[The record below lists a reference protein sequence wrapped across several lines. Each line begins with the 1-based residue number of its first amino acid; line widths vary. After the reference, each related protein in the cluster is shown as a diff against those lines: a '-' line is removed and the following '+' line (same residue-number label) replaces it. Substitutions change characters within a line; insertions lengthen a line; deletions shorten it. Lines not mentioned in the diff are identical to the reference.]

1 MPCLRQDDLM
11 FARRKEMKSDLWL
24 VKSVLRTSIRFVVL
38 LQVAAWLLVDRLMFH
53 PVKGGYGENL
63 RGYVDIGTNGV
74 KMAAVVRGP
83 QKGNAAIIYC
93 HGNAEDITG
102 SSDFF
107 DMFALDG
114 YTVAAVDYP
123 GYGLSDGKP
132 DEEGCYRNVHRL
144 YDWLVETRGFSPE
157 NIAVIGFSIGTGPA
171 VELAAS
177 KKVGALIL
185 EAAYLS
191 APRIMTGWRVLLI
204 DPFPNIER
212 IDRINCPLL
221 AIHGTADSIIPFSH
235 GKRLFDLAKEP
246 KLFVPVEG
254 AGHNDFID
262 VMGLD
267 AYLSTVTGFLEQ
279 HIPALERPV
288 NPVNP
293 VKEATNERK

>member
-1 MPCLRQDDLM
+1 
-11 FARRKEMKSDLWL
+11 
-24 VKSVLRTSIRFVVL
+24 
-38 LQVAAWLLVDRLMFH
+38 
-53 PVKGGYGENL
+53 
-63 RGYVDIGTNGV
+63 
-74 KMAAVVRGP
+74 MAAVVRGP

-93 HGNAEDITG
+93 HGNAEDITS

-212 IDRINCPLL
+212 IDKIHCPLL

-254 AGHNDFID
+254 ADHNDFID

-293 VKEATNERK
+293 VKDATKGRN

>member
-1 MPCLRQDDLM
+1 MKQMIMSLLRI
-11 FARRKEMKSDLWL
+11 
-24 VKSVLRTSIRFVVL
+24 SILFVVL
-38 LQVAAWLLVDRLMFH
+38 LQVAAWLFVDSLMFH
-53 PVKGGYGENL
+53 PVKDGYGADL

-74 KMAAVVRGP
+74 KIAAVVRGP
-83 QKGNAAIIYC
+83 QKGKAAIIYC
-93 HGNAEDITG
+93 HGNAEDITS

-132 DEEGCYRNVHRL
+132 DEAGCCRNVHRL
-144 YDWLVETRGFSPE
+144 YDWLMETRGFAPE

-171 VELAAS
+171 VELAAT

-191 APRIMTGWRVLLI
+191 APRIMTGRRILII

-221 AIHGTADSIIPFSH
+221 SIHGTADSIIPFLH
-235 GKRLFDLAKEP
+235 GKQLFDLAKDP
-246 KLFVPVEG
+246 KQFVAVEG

-267 AYLSTVTGFLEQ
+267 TYHSTVTGFLESQ
-279 HIPALERPV
+279 MPALNCLANPANETPTERS
-288 NPVNP
+288 NP
-293 VKEATNERK
+293 

>member
-1 MPCLRQDDLM
+1 MSHKEHNE
-11 FARRKEMKSDLWL
+11 RKEGGAIMKRL
-24 VKSVLRTSIRFVVL
+24 VKSVLRTLILFVVL

-53 PVKGGYGENL
+53 PVKGGYGEDL
-63 RGYVDIGTNGV
+63 RGYVDIGTNSI
-74 KMAAVVRGP
+74 KIAAVVRGP
-83 QKGNAAIIYC
+83 QQGNAAIIYC
-93 HGNAEDITG
+93 HGNAEDITS
-102 SSDFF
+102 SSDLF

-144 YDWLVETRGFSPE
+144 YDWLVETRGFAPE

-191 APRIMTGWRVLLI
+191 APRIMTRRRVLVI

-212 IDRINCPLL
+212 IDKIHCPLL

-267 AYLSTVTGFLEQ
+267 AYLSTVTGFLEH
-279 HIPALERPV
+279 HIPTLR
-288 NPVNP
+288 
-293 VKEATNERK
+293 

>member
-1 MPCLRQDDLM
+1 
-11 FARRKEMKSDLWL
+11 MKSDLLL
-24 VKSVLRTSIRFVVL
+24 VKSVLRTLILFVVL

-53 PVKGGYGENL
+53 PVKGGYGDDL
-63 RGYVDIGTNGV
+63 RGYVDIGTNSV
-74 KMAAVVRGP
+74 KIAAVVRGP

-93 HGNAEDITG
+93 HGNAEDITS
-102 SSDFF
+102 SSDLF

-157 NIAVIGFSIGTGPA
+157 DIAVIGFSIGSGPA

-191 APRIMTGWRVLLI
+191 APRIMTWCRVLLI

-212 IDRINCPLL
+212 IDRVNCPLL

-267 AYLSTVTGFLEQ
+267 AYLSTVTGFLGQ
-279 HIPALERPV
+279 HIPALKRPV
-288 NPVNP
+288 NPMNP
-293 VKEATNERK
+293 IKDATKSRLPRGCQ

>member
-1 MPCLRQDDLM
+1 
-11 FARRKEMKSDLWL
+11 MKSKTLKEHKGHKEGGAIMRRL
-24 VKSVLRTSIRFVVL
+24 VKSILRMSILFVVL
-38 LQVAAWLLVDRLMFH
+38 LQVAALLLVDRLMFH
-53 PVKGGYGENL
+53 PVKGGYGEDL
-63 RGYVDIGTNGV
+63 RGYVDIGTNSV
-74 KMAAVVRGP
+74 RIAAVVRGP
-83 QKGNAAIIYC
+83 QKGNVAIIYC
-93 HGNAEDITG
+93 HGNAEDIT
-102 SSDFF
+102 SSIDLF

-123 GYGLSDGKP
+123 GYGLSDEKP
-132 DEEGCYRNVHRL
+132 DEDGCYRNVHRL
-144 YDWLVETRGFSPE
+144 YDWLVESRGFLPE

-191 APRIMTGWRVLLI
+191 APRIMTGRRVLLI
-204 DPFPNIER
+204 DPFPNIGR
-212 IDRINCPLL
+212 IDKINCPLL

-254 AGHNDFID
+254 ADHNDFID

-267 AYLSTVTGFLEQ
+267 AYHSTVTRFLEH
-279 HIPALERPV
+279 HIPAIKR
-288 NPVNP
+288 PVNP
-293 VKEATNERK
+293 VKEANKEGD

>member
-1 MPCLRQDDLM
+1 
-11 FARRKEMKSDLWL
+11 MKSNLWL
-24 VKSVLRTSIRFVVL
+24 VKSVLRTLILFVAL

-93 HGNAEDITG
+93 HGNAEDITS
-102 SSDFF
+102 SSDLF

-212 IDRINCPLL
+212 IDKIHCPLL

-254 AGHNDFID
+254 ADHNDFID

-279 HIPALERPV
+279 HIPALKRPA

-293 VKEATNERK
+293 VKDATKGRN

>member
-1 MPCLRQDDLM
+1 
-11 FARRKEMKSDLWL
+11 MKWII
-24 VKSVLRTSIRFVVL
+24 KSSFRMAMLFVVV
-38 LQVAAWLLVDRLMFH
+38 LQVAAWLLVNSLMFH

-74 KMAAVVRGP
+74 KIAAVVRGP
-83 QKGNAAIIYC
+83 QKGKAAIIYC
-93 HGNAEDITG
+93 HGNAEDITS

-144 YDWLVETRGFSPE
+144 YDWLVETRGFASE

-177 KKVGALIL
+177 RKVGALII

-204 DPFPNIER
+204 DPFPSIDR
-212 IDRINCPLL
+212 IDRVNCPLL
-221 AIHGTADSIIPFSH
+221 SIHGTDDSIIPFSH

-246 KLFVPVEG
+246 KQFVPVEG
-254 AGHNDFID
+254 AGHNDFVD

-267 AYLSTVTGFLEQ
+267 DYHSTVTGFLDR
-279 HIPALERPV
+279 HMPGIKHVANPV

-293 VKEATNERK
+293 VKETPAKS

>member
-11 FARRKEMKSDLWL
+11 FTKSKAMKSDLWL
-24 VKSVLRTSIRFVVL
+24 VKSVLRTSILFVVL

-53 PVKGGYGENL
+53 PVKGSYGEDL
-63 RGYVDIGTNGV
+63 RGYVDIGTNSV
-74 KMAAVVRGP
+74 RIAAVVRGP
-83 QKGNAAIIYC
+83 QKGNVAIIYC
-93 HGNAEDITG
+93 HGNAEDITS
-102 SSDFF
+102 SSDLF

-123 GYGLSDGKP
+123 GYGLSDEKP

-144 YDWLVETRGFSPE
+144 YDWLVETCGFSPE

-191 APRIMTGWRVLLI
+191 APRIMTGRRVLLI
-204 DPFPNIER
+204 DPFPNIGR
-212 IDRINCPLL
+212 IDKINCPLL

-254 AGHNDFID
+254 ADHNDFID

-267 AYLSTVTGFLEQ
+267 AYHSTVTRFLEH
-279 HIPALERPV
+279 HIPAIKRSA
-288 NPVNP
+288 NPLSP
-293 VKEATNERK
+293 VKVSAKEGD

>member
-1 MPCLRQDDLM
+1 MKQMIMSLLRI
-11 FARRKEMKSDLWL
+11 
-24 VKSVLRTSIRFVVL
+24 SILFVVL
-38 LQVAAWLLVDRLMFH
+38 LQVAAWLFVDSLMFH
-53 PVKGGYGENL
+53 PVKDGYGANL

-74 KMAAVVRGP
+74 KIAAVVRGP
-83 QKGNAAIIYC
+83 QKGKAAIIYC
-93 HGNAEDITG
+93 HGNAEDITS

-132 DEEGCYRNVHRL
+132 DEAGCYRNVHRL
-144 YDWLVETRGFSPE
+144 YDWLVETRGFAPE
-157 NIAVIGFSIGTGPA
+157 NVAVIGFSIGTGPA
-171 VELAAS
+171 VELAAT

-191 APRIMTGWRVLLI
+191 APRIMTRRRVLFI

-221 AIHGTADSIIPFSH
+221 SIHGTADSIIPFSH
-235 GKRLFDLAKEP
+235 GKRLFAIAKEP
-246 KLFVPVEG
+246 KQFVSVEG
-254 AGHNDFID
+254 ADHNDFID

-267 AYLSTVTGFLEQ
+267 AYHSTVTGFLES
-279 HIPALERPV
+279 HMSVRNCLA
-288 NPVNP
+288 NPVNDTP
-293 VKEATNERK
+293 TERSNP